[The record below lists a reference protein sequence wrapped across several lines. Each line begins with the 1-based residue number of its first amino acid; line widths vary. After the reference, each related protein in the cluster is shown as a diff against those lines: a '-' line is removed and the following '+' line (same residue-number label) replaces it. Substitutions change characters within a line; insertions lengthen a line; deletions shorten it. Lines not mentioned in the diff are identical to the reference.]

1 LDFLSTLHAQL
12 TDFRPLIA
20 SLTICATAV
29 MAASAAIQA
38 VRHDFDL
45 FGAIALAVVT
55 AVGGGTLRDLLIGR
69 TPVFWMTDM
78 TYLATAAPVGFAFFF
93 IARQL
98 RSGGGNRLRLLLY
111 LDAIGLSL
119 FTLVGASVALAA
131 DTHPIIAIILGCV
144 TGVAGGVIRDV
155 LCGVQ
160 PSILKEDFTAT
171 ISLAGG
177 AVYVLVRDLID
188 DRTSMAGVFTVMTI
202 VRCAVVRMRER
213 GT

>member
-1 LDFLSTLHAQL
+1 MDLISTLYAQL

-29 MAASAAIQA
+29 MAASAAIQ
-38 VRHDFDL
+38 HDFDL

-93 IARQL
+93 IARRL
-98 RSGGGNRLRLLLY
+98 RVGGGNRLRLLLY
-111 LDAIGLSL
+111 FDAIGLSL

-131 DTHPIIAIILGCV
+131 DTPPIISIILGCV

-177 AVYVLVRDLID
+177 TVYVLAHDLID
-188 DRTSMAGVFTVMTI
+188 GNAPIAVVFVVMTLM
-202 VRCAVVRMRER
+202 RCVVVRIRER
-213 GT
+213 GV

>member
-1 LDFLSTLHAQL
+1 MDLISTLYAQL
-12 TDFRPLIA
+12 TDFRPFIA

-93 IARQL
+93 IARRL
-98 RSGGGNRLRLLLY
+98 KSGGGKRLRLLLY
-111 LDAIGLSL
+111 FDAVGLSL
-119 FTLVGASVALAA
+119 FTIVGANVALAA
-131 DTHPIIAIILGCV
+131 DTPAVVAIILGCL

-171 ISLAGG
+171 ISLAGA
-177 AVYVLVRDLID
+177 AVYVLALEVISE
-188 DRTSMAGVFTVMTI
+188 TAAMAAVFVVMTV
-202 VRCAVVRMRER
+202 VRCVVVRLRER
-213 GT
+213 GM

>member
-1 LDFLSTLHAQL
+1 MDVLSTLHAQL
-12 TDFRPLIA
+12 TDYRPLIA

-78 TYLATAAPVGFAFFF
+78 TYLATAAPVGFVFFF
-93 IARQL
+93 IARRL

-111 LDAIGLSL
+111 FDAVGLSL
-119 FTLVGASVALAA
+119 FTLVGANVALAA
-131 DTHPIIAIILGCV
+131 ETPAVIAVILGCV

-177 AVYVLVRDLID
+177 AVYVLARDFID
-188 DRTSMAGVFTVMTI
+188 DNTAMTVVFTVMTI

>member
-1 LDFLSTLHAQL
+1 LDFLSTLYAQL

-93 IARQL
+93 IARRL
-98 RSGGGNRLRLLLY
+98 RVGGGNRLRLLLY
-111 LDAIGLSL
+111 FDAIGLSL

-131 DTHPIIAIILGCV
+131 ETHPIIAIILGCV

-177 AVYVLVRDLID
+177 AVYVLALEVVDE
-188 DRTSMAGVFTVMTI
+188 TPAMAAIFIVMTI
-202 VRCAVVRMRER
+202 VRCVVVRLRER